1 METHPMNT
9 FGRRQRRRLAK
20 RRGFTLLETM
30 LTLVIVTVGV
40 AAVFDSYSAFTIA
53 NEWSSRTA
61 TAELLANEIREFT
74 RTLPRHDPVT
84 GLDVDDDA
92 ATVYGW
98 GLEPGEILA
107 TDIDDIDD
115 LDGIRFIY
123 SGADL
128 QNLEMPGPIDAGGNV
143 VDQYIIN
150 SVDRASGDAVQFG
163 WIQTVTVTKVHPF
176 DYAEV
181 LDADFSE
188 DADGDFRGRDADDYP
203 LRISVT
209 VGYQGSFDADAQDIT
224 TLSWIVP

>member
-1 METHPMNT
+1 MHT

-84 GLDVDDDA
+84 GLDLDSDA

-98 GLEPGEILA
+98 GLEPGEVLA

-115 LDGIRFIY
+115 LDGISFIY

-143 VDQYIIN
+143 IDQYIIN
-150 SVDRASGDAVQFG
+150 SVDRASGDPVQFG
-163 WIQTVTVTKVHPF
+163 WIQTIAVTKVHPF
-176 DYAEV
+176 DYAQV
-181 LDADFSE
+181 LDADYSE
-188 DADGDFRGRDADDYP
+188 EANGDFRGRDVDDYP
-203 LRISVT
+203 LRITVT
-209 VGYQGSFDADAQDIT
+209 VGYQGSFDAEARDIT